1 MKQMIRSLFL
11 ALPLAAATALAS
23 APAAAQEEA
32 GEAAAEDEVA
42 PEAAEVA
49 PTSAPFDPSTQ
60 PPPPEAAE
68 AKWERW
74 SRRYIDRPRTLPRGV
89 LEAGGYLDLDRY
101 AAGDTSTT
109 TISALAA
116 GGYGVTDQLEVRASY
131 GLTLD
136 EFEAKGPLSVG
147 AAFGL
152 REGSLAIAASGD
164 FTYDLASEIG
174 ELGLGARVRYKLTPD
189 LALYSYRQLV
199 MTLVSD
205 AGKPANL
212 RLPIGVGFQ
221 LNEALYLFGET
232 ELAVLD
238 LKDSET
244 LALFADYIPV
254 TAGAVFTLSSK
265 LEVGGLFYTDLKT
278 DAFDS
283 VFVEVF
289 GRIYL

>member
-1 MKQMIRSLFL
+1 MKQMNRSPLS
-11 ALPLAAATALAS
+11 ALPFTAAALVALWSTSAS
-23 APAAAQEEA
+23 AQEEA
-32 GEAAAEDEVA
+32 SEAAAEDEV
-42 PEAAEVA
+42 AAEVA

-60 PPPPEAAE
+60 PLPPEAAE

-74 SRRYIDRPRTLPRGV
+74 SRRYIDRPRTLPKGV
-89 LEAGGYLDLDRY
+89 IEAGGYLNVDRY
-101 AAGDTSTT
+101 AAGDASVTT
-109 TISALAA
+109 TGALVA
-116 GGYGVTDQLEVRASY
+116 GGYGVSDQLEVRASY

-152 REGSLAIAASGD
+152 REGSLAIAVSGD
-164 FTYDLASEIG
+164 FSYDLASEIG
-174 ELGLGARVRYKLTPD
+174 DLGIGARVRYKLTPD

-205 AGKPANL
+205 GGKPANL

-221 LNEALYLFGET
+221 LSEALYLFGET

-244 LALFADYIPV
+244 QALFADYIPLTV
-254 TAGAVFTLSSK
+254 GGVFTLSRK

-278 DAFDS
+278 DPFDS